1 LEEITERKK
10 DLDIFFVVSK
20 IEPQEQDSSGEE
32 EEEDEEDEDEEFP
45 ETVQDNKKRRVFD
58 QLVKNGFLSADEQSI
73 HDHEYF
79 HGLSAWKL
87 SEYRRKKK
95 RNPDWKDPHGA
106 YKEYIDAFE
115 RFQSCLKSFSESSL
129 KASVKRSCQTLI
141 LVLSRCL
148 YYFIEKAN
156 NLKQNRDVT
165 ISMLKKIEEE
175 EKTVHENIACQVVK
189 QRDEIIEV
197 MTEAIESLEEH
208 VAEEATVFQY
218 SEEFAVPIRDGFVK
232 GAEAV
237 NQCRKQIEQMVFN
250 NVHRCIKE
258 TLMKMFRTRDKFLED
273 LEERVKNI
281 EKEAA
286 SEENRDFT
294 DAASTTLHSNLVW
307 CYEVDP
313 KLQTNWSI
321 KQFLKTLQDILKR
334 FALKPLDTIR
344 GRVNVGKPEWK
355 RDTAVDT
362 LKAINI
368 PTVADGL
375 VTNVKEHFEKYHNQF
390 VEQFENILRVLKRGG
405 TLKDDQRRGISST

>member
-1 LEEITERKK
+1 MEEITERKK

-250 NVHRCIKE
+250 NVHRCMKE
-258 TLMKMFRTRDKFLED
+258 TLMKVFSTRDKFIED

-286 SEENRDFT
+286 SEENHDFT
-294 DAASTTLHSNLVW
+294 DTASTTLHSNLVW